1 MSTSS
6 RSELDESTLTPEE
19 AKSNQKTSCSKFT
32 RLANYIENA
41 IALSKSIEAGELMK
55 QSLKDL
61 MKNEEVKAVVDLDNC
76 FRCLGRNHLCREC
89 KRSLRREVCNNAS
102 HHTLIHGNLEQHLD
116 KVWVKTTTGEY
127 RRPVVKLC
135 LLRLTTDSSFDEE
148 GTMFQMEDLA
158 TGEQTTGRGLR
169 HEKNERKKR

>member
-1 MSTSS
+1 
-6 RSELDESTLTPEE
+6 
-19 AKSNQKTSCSKFT
+19 
-32 RLANYIENA
+32 
-41 IALSKSIEAGELMK
+41 
-55 QSLKDL
+55 
-61 MKNEEVKAVVDLDNC
+61 VVDLDNC

-102 HHTLIHGNLEQHLD
+102 HHTLIRGNLEQHLD
-116 KVWVKTTTGEY
+116 NVWVKTTTGEY

-135 LLRLTTDSSFDEE
+135 LLRPTTDSSFDEE

-169 HEKNERKKR
+169 HVFLT